1 MLVVEDDELTRRTLE
16 DFLGRCGYEVHG
28 CADGRSAWR
37 WLECHRADLV
47 ITDIFMP
54 EMDGVE
60 VIRKL
65 QRERPATKVIA
76 ISGDV
81 IDWPARFGVA
91 RLLGAHGTLPK
102 PFLLGDLLRLVRL
115 QLA

>member
-1 MLVVEDDELTRRTLE
+1 
-16 DFLGRCGYEVHG
+16 
-28 CADGRSAWR
+28 
-37 WLECHRADLV
+37 V

-65 QRERPATKVIA
+65 NRERPATKVIA

-91 RLLGAHGTLPK
+91 TLLGAHDTLPK
-102 PFLLGDLLRLVRL
+102 PFHLGDLLQLVRR